1 METGEVHKAYLKNVQ
16 HHDRGLPADLS
27 APPEVRAWRSRAL
40 VVAAISGLLSLVFLF
55 TGNLDHFLRAWVVGY
70 MVIFGLTAGGIAVLM
85 LQYVTGGKW
94 GLLLRSP
101 LEAMTRCL
109 PLIVVLWLPIGFG
122 VKRLYIWA
130 AVTNVGQALHDHLI
144 TGAEAHAIAWKR
156 PMLNIEWFWI
166 RAFIYFAIWGIYTWR
181 LNVMATQREADPLAN
196 TQARVKYWQT
206 RFENLSGFGIVVY
219 AILLQ
224 AAAIDWVQ
232 SMDPTWYSTVWGF
245 VYLVAEG
252 FSVLALGIMTAIY
265 LAKYE
270 PYKRILRITEQQ
282 DLGKLVLAFVMLN
295 IYLNFGEFLIIW
307 SGNSPEEIPW
317 YLNRFGG
324 GWAVVITLDF
334 IFHWVIPFTLL
345 LSRDFKR
352 SRAKMIGLCW
362 WILFARLFDTWW
374 QVEPGFPDAR
384 RNLHFSLGMMA
395 YITVPV
401 FLMAIYL
408 AYFYHQLTVKPVFV
422 RNDPHVPE
430 ILEAEHV
437 HA

>member
-1 METGEVHKAYLKNVQ
+1 MWWA
-16 HHDRGLPADLS
+16 R
-27 APPEVRAWRSRAL
+27 
-40 VVAAISGLLSLVFLF
+40 AAI
-55 TGNLDHFLRAWVVGY
+55 
-70 MVIFGLTAGGIAVLM
+70 
-85 LQYVTGGKW
+85 
-94 GLLLRSP
+94 
-101 LEAMTRCL
+101 
-109 PLIVVLWLPIGFG
+109 
-122 VKRLYIWA
+122 
-130 AVTNVGQALHDHLI
+130 
-144 TGAEAHAIAWKR
+144 
-156 PMLNIEWFWI
+156 
-166 RAFIYFAIWGIYTWR
+166 YFSIWGIYCWR
-181 LNVMATQREADPLAN
+181 LNVMSTQRDADPTAN
-196 TQARVKYWQT
+196 EQHRVKYWRT
-206 RFENLSGFGIVVY
+206 RLENLSGFGIIVY
-219 AILLQ
+219 AVMLQ

-232 SMDPTWYSTVWGF
+232 SMDITWYSTMWGF
-245 VYLVAEG
+245 IYLVAEG

-295 IYLNFGEFLIIW
+295 IYLNFAQFLIIW

-324 GWAVVITLDF
+324 GWGAIILMDF

-352 SRAKMIGLCW
+352 SRKKMLGLCW
-362 WILFARLFDTWW
+362 WIMFARLFDFWW

-384 RNLHFSLGMMA
+384 RNLHFSVGMLA

-401 FLMAIYL
+401 FLLSLYL
-408 AYFYHQLTVKPVFV
+408 AYYYHQLMAKPVFV

-437 HA
+437 HP

>member
-1 METGEVHKAYLKNVQ
+1 MDHAIDKPYMAEVQ
-16 HHDRGLPADLS
+16 HHDRTLPADLS
-27 APPEVRAWRSRAL
+27 APAEVRNWRSRAL
-40 VVAAISGLLSLVFLF
+40 VVAVISGLLSLVFVF

-70 MVIFGLTAGGIAVLM
+70 MLIFGLTVGGMALLEV
-85 LQYVTGGKW
+85 QYLTGGKW
-94 GLLLRSP
+94 GILLRRP
-101 LEAMTRCL
+101 LEAMARCL
-109 PLIVVLWLPIGFG
+109 PLIALLWLPIGFG
-122 VKRLYIWA
+122 AKHLYHWA
-130 AVTNVGQALHDHLI
+130 AVTNVAEALRNGVI
-144 TGAEAHAIAWKR
+144 SGAEAHCIEWKR
-156 PMLNIEWFWI
+156 PLMNLPMWWA
-166 RAFIYFAIWGIYTWR
+166 RAAIYFSIWGIYCWR
-181 LNVMATQREADPLAN
+181 LNVMSTQRDADATAN
-196 TQARVKYWQT
+196 EQHRVKYWRT
-206 RFENLSGFGIVVY
+206 RFENLSGFGVIVY
-219 AILLQ
+219 AVMLQ

-232 SMDPTWYSTVWGF
+232 SMDITWYSTMWGF
-245 VYLVAEG
+245 IYLVAEG

-265 LAKYE
+265 LARYE

-295 IYLNFGEFLIIW
+295 IYLNFAQFLIIW

-324 GWAVVITLDF
+324 GWGAVILMDF

-352 SRAKMIGLCW
+352 SRAKMLGLCW
-362 WILFARLFDTWW
+362 WILFARLFDFWW

-384 RNLHFSLGMMA
+384 RNLHFSVGMLA

-401 FLMAIYL
+401 FLLAIYL
-408 AYFYHQLTVKPVFV
+408 AYFYHQLMAKPVFV

-437 HA
+437 HP